1 MARAGGFFRRHF
13 VRARPVELSARAR
26 RKLQTYRYKYRPDDE
41 EEPLTSDERI
51 QSASGMLVPG
61 QEPLVPPDLEDRSIV
76 VQMTFGICF
85 SRYEAFYVSKRL
97 PLSQEEFAD
106 AIAELN
112 RVLRSPPLWSYL
124 FAPCCCVPGCWR
136 DEAIKRKAD
145 ELTKR
150 FEKKG
155 VSFRITSR
163 LYQGW
168 AGEYEQNL
176 KSADYL
182 VVTHE
187 QPSMAEMEMAPM
199 DESSTESGSLMAAQ
213 TPGRV

>member
-1 MARAGGFFRRHF
+1 MGSRSACPSRR
-13 VRARPVELSARAR
+13 
-26 RKLQTYRYKYRPDDE
+26 
-41 EEPLTSDERI
+41 
-51 QSASGMLVPG
+51 
-61 QEPLVPPDLEDRSIV
+61 RS
-76 VQMTFGICF
+76 
-85 SRYEAFYVSKRL
+85 L
-97 PLSQEEFAD
+97 PT
-106 AIAELN
+106 
-112 RVLRSPPLWSYL
+112 RSPSST
-124 FAPCCCVPGCWR
+124 ACCCVPGCWR

-176 KSADYL
+176 KSADFL

-187 QPSMAEMEMAPM
+187 LPSMAEMEMAHRRLINRVRELDGGANSRP
-199 DESSTESGSLMAAQ
+199 SLMRQLRANLAYG
-213 TPGRV
+213 GRAET